1 MTERAGI
8 SDEVPR
14 SLSVPRTAVLGLGNV
29 LAGDDALGPWVIQQ
43 LLSAWDFPPDVR
55 VQDLGTPGLDLHPYL
70 ADCEHVILVDVV
82 RSDGAPGELRLYDR
96 DQILAHPPGIRT
108 SPHDPGVKEAL
119 LSLEFA
125 GSGPREV
132 LLVGVIPGRVA
143 SGVGLSAA
151 VRAAVDFAVDAVITE
166 LNRVGHAPT
175 RRAEPAS
182 LDIWWEAAADA

>member
-1 MTERAGI
+1 MTERAGKT
-8 SDEVPR
+8 DEVPR
-14 SLSVPRTAVLGLGNV
+14 SAVLGLGNV

-108 SPHDPGVKEAL
+108 SPHAPGVKEAL
-119 LSLEFA
+119 LALEFA
-125 GSGPREV
+125 DSGPQEV
-132 LLVGVIPGRVA
+132 LLVGVIPGQVA
-143 SGVGLSAA
+143 SKVGLSPA
-151 VRAAVDFAVDAVITE
+151 VRAAVDLAVDAVVTE

-175 RRAEPAS
+175 RRADPVPP
-182 LDIWWEAAADA
+182 DIWWEAAADA